1 MTFGTE
7 EMGYCNC
14 SIKCSIFHLLTNQP
28 FILKAILPGQM
39 VNKIFAIEKFA
50 QTVAMLEVSEEQ
62 VRDKLGTMPSMVT
75 SYRVLSFG

>member
-1 MTFGTE
+1 MILPH
-7 EMGYCNC
+7 C
-14 SIKCSIFHLLTNQP
+14 SIEYSLCHLLIDQP
-28 FILKAILPGQM
+28 FILKAILPEQM
-39 VNKIFAIEKFA
+39 VKKISAIEKFA

>member
-1 MTFGTE
+1 MILPHGT
-7 EMGYCNC
+7 C
-14 SIKCSIFHLLTNQP
+14 SIKCSPCSLLTDQP
-28 FILKAILPGQM
+28 FILKAILPEQM
-39 VNKIFAIEKFA
+39 VKKIFAIEKFA

>member
-1 MTFGTE
+1 
-7 EMGYCNC
+7 
-14 SIKCSIFHLLTNQP
+14 
-28 FILKAILPGQM
+28 M

-75 SYRVLSFG
+75 SYRVLSFGK